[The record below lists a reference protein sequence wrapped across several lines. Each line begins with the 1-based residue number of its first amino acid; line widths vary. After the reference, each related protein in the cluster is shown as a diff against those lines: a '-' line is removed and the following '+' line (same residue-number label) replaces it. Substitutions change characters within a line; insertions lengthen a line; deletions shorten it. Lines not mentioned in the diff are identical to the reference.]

1 MENICGC
8 KGIRTCLVCEKTK
21 NKTTSSNNISKAEEY
36 QVTYSYCVS
45 CKKGWPGWNTAV
57 ITSAHPYHTGNP
69 FPVEDIT
76 VVENFI
82 TEEEEQL
89 LVKQIDSIKWVTSQ
103 SGRRK
108 QDFGPKV
115 NFKKQKVHLGSFRGF
130 PDFTKSLVDRL
141 TQILDD
147 FSPVELCHLEYV
159 PSRGSAIDPHV
170 DDTWLWGERLVTVN
184 LLSDTVLTL
193 IPVLSNERLKG
204 PNQHGNKMDI
214 ALRVPLTRR
223 SLFVLAGPLRHSWT
237 HQILRDDV
245 TSRRL
250 AMTFRELSLEFTPGG
265 QFEKHGQEMLY
276 VAKHFVSF
284 ASHSN

>member
-1 MENICGC
+1 
-8 KGIRTCLVCEKTK
+8 
-21 NKTTSSNNISKAEEY
+21 
-36 QVTYSYCVS
+36 
-45 CKKGWPGWNTAV
+45 
-57 ITSAHPYHTGNP
+57 
-69 FPVEDIT
+69 
-76 VVENFI
+76 
-82 TEEEEQL
+82 
-89 LVKQIDSIKWVTSQ
+89 
-103 SGRRK
+103 
-108 QDFGPKV
+108 DFGPKV
-115 NFKKQKVHLGSFRGF
+115 NFKKRKIQLGPFHGF

-141 TQILDD
+141 TQILVD
-147 FSPVELCHLEYV
+147 FKPVELCHLEYV

-193 IPVLSNERLKG
+193 SPVLYAENHIRLEG
-204 PNQHGNKMDI
+204 HNQYNSSHDNNKVNI

-265 QFEKHGQEMLY
+265 QFEKHGQEMLFI
-276 VAKHFVSF
+276 AKRFVSF